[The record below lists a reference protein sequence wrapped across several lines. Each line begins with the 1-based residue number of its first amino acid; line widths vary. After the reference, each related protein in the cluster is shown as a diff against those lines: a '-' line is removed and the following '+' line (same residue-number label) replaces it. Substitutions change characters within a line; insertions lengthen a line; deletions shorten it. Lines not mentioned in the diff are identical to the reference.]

1 MKETRESN
9 GNDGPKCWKEGDIH
23 IIVWLSNLDVTESLW
38 RVSFLLLESW
48 ARHFN
53 ICCRWPCHSMLLRNG
68 YLTTL
73 WGRDGEEALPP
84 SLPNFM
90 KTPKPPFSYS
100 PPHLPAPPISL
111 TASLAACSS
120 RTLLLPSLGW
130 SHLAL
135 SPSPLASPHPFLRVW
150 SLSGSSVS
158 ASLAGFVDNALED
171 LKGLETG
178 GREV

>member
-1 MKETRESN
+1 M
-9 GNDGPKCWKEGDIH
+9 
-23 IIVWLSNLDVTESLW
+23 ESLFPPSGKLGSALQHMLQMA
-38 RVSFLLLESW
+38 VSQHVTKKWVLDNTLGE
-48 ARHFN
+48 
-53 ICCRWPCHSMLLRNG
+53 RW
-68 YLTTL
+68 
-73 WGRDGEEALPP
+73 EEALPP

-90 KTPKPPFSYS
+90 KAPKPPFSYS

-171 LKGLETG
+171 LKELETG